1 MYYSLEQN
9 YFRAK
14 TFYES
19 EFVARNRFNLI
30 TSYLHIVSECSMT
43 VQTTT
48 ATRVQ
53 GPSCPPPSAPRQGLL
68 PGPGVA
74 MNTWP
79 DSSSKLIIN
88 STPSSCMS

>member
-1 MYYSLEQN
+1 
-9 YFRAK
+9 
-14 TFYES
+14 
-19 EFVARNRFNLI
+19 
-30 TSYLHIVSECSMT
+30 MT

-53 GPSCPPPSAPRQGLL
+53 GPSCPPPSAPRQELL

-79 DSSSKLIIN
+79 DSSSKLTID
-88 STPSSCMS
+88 STASLSKS